1 MTEKLNEAVRGKNQL
16 TEESASLRAQ
26 VASMTETSSTLTGQA

>member
-1 MTEKLNEAVRGKNQL
+1 MTEQLKEAARAKSQL

-26 VASMTETSSTLTGQA
+26 VATMTETTSSLTGQA